1 MHLHYRITQ
10 LVLRALFQLVFRTRF
25 RNTHHVPASGGALVV
40 SNHISYLDPPVM
52 GMAVAPRELAFLAK
66 RELFRN
72 PFFGWLITVYSAIPV
87 NRGHVERSLLARL
100 VDLMRQGGMLIVF
113 PEGTR
118 SKTGELGSAK
128 PGVGMLAL
136 QAGVTVV
143 PAYLTGTRT
152 FWRAFLRTGAVT
164 VTFDTP
170 ILPEE
175 LARFP
180 QNEAGYRAASTYFL
194 ERIRTIRDR
203 ERAA

>member
-1 MHLHYRITQ
+1 MNLHYRITQ
-10 LVLRALFQLVFRTRF
+10 LTIRTLFRLVFRTRF
-25 RNTHHVPASGGALVV
+25 RNTHHIPRSGGALVV

-52 GMAVAPRELAFLAK
+52 GIAVAPRELSFLAK

-72 PFFGWLITVYSAIPV
+72 PFFGWLITVYNAIPV
-87 NRGHVERSLLARL
+87 NRGQVERSLLARL
-100 VDLMRQGGMLIVF
+100 TDLMRQGGMLIVF

-136 QAGVTVV
+136 QAGVPVV

-152 FWRAFLRTGAVT
+152 FWQAFLRTGAVT

-170 ILPEE
+170 ISPEE

-180 QNEAGYRAASTYFL
+180 QNEEGYRTASAFFL
-194 ERIRTIRDR
+194 ERIRTIR